1 MRGLRARRCVEQGS
15 HGEPIVDINNKQQG
29 GVAMVKNVLV
39 KISSTIRT
47 ALWAFGWIS
56 FVTAFLVLSTPVILK
71 VILMSLARVLP

>member
-1 MRGLRARRCVEQGS
+1 
-15 HGEPIVDINNKQQG
+15 
-29 GVAMVKNVLV
+29 MVKNVLV